1 MSYNKKVSVCMMVK
15 NEEKNLHRCLKSLK
29 PIINSGLAELI
40 IIDTGSDDNSVNIA
54 KEYTDK
60 VYQHPWTNDF
70 AEMRNKSISYA
81 SGEWIWIMDAD
92 EEIEN
97 PEEMIK
103 LFQSDLTKYNTIT
116 ITMKNYI
123 AGKNENEENDFNIC
137 ILNRGFRNSS
147 GFRYEGKIHE
157 QPVNRPPYLKSAIIF
172 GHYGYLWDSM
182 EFRQR
187 KFERT
192 TTILKK
198 ELEKN
203 PNNIYYQFQLAVS
216 CAIVNYEVGLTEMR
230 KAYELVK
237 KLSYKEK
244 VKYIYIFG
252 VYAKIAFANKKY
264 IEIIKF
270 CKEGLEINKDYIDLW
285 YYLALANVSIGEEED
300 SLIYFIEYLKCKER
314 FLNTQIS
321 KDPAFTFYTLGD
333 NYVESA
339 LYNVCVIY
347 TNRGDF
353 DTAVSY
359 LNKMKPSELKSKIV
373 ARVVAEEK
381 WQNLLGIYLME
392 IEGSK
397 NLLKGFFEILES
409 NKYSF
414 EKKVTF
420 AKEII
425 EFYLSNI
432 KVEDE
437 YYLLNQVRLCVANNI
452 KIDKDITNKLMM
464 MDFSSLPTYYGDIVA
479 YIIIQGLDIEVLA
492 HIGDRDNLNRFLN
505 YIITNYK
512 NIHEHF
518 VSYLLKYENT
528 IEIKNLRSWISLA
541 GNVLLTEKLED
552 ESYKDIFQK
561 YIDKGIT
568 YTRRIYNPEVLEE
581 EGLYD
586 VNKGEHRF
594 FLYLERA
601 YRIKKTDL
609 KIYVQYLRKALK
621 EHPIK
626 KGVELL
632 LNEIKVENHNRNINN
647 VTNEF
652 EEYKKKIKKNI
663 DVLINQNMLQEA
675 KELLKQYKNIVK
687 NDVDIFSIKGV
698 ISIMEGEYKE
708 AEKMLLDGI
717 SIQNDNFDLHYNLAY
732 LYEITGRQEE
742 AYQYYTKALSF
753 GRKDMESAIK
763 ERLKVIGELENKN
776 LQM

>member
-1 MSYNKKVSVCMMVK
+1 MVK

-40 IIDTGSDDNSVNIA
+40 IVDTGSDDNSVDIA
-54 KEYTDK
+54 REYTDK
-60 VYQHPWTNDF
+60 VYEHPWTNDF
-70 AEMRNKSISYA
+70 AEMRNISISYA

-103 LFQSDLTKYNTIT
+103 LFQSDLAKYNTIT
-116 ITMKNYI
+116 ITMKNYM
-123 AGKNENEENDFNIC
+123 ATNNEIEEDDFNIC

-157 QPVNRPPYLKSAIIF
+157 QPVNRPPYLKSGIIF

-192 TTILKK
+192 TPILKK

-252 VYAKIAFANKKY
+252 IYAKIAYANKKY

-285 YYLALANVSIGEEED
+285 YYLALANVSLGEEEKA
-300 SLIYFIEYLKCKER
+300 LIYFIEYLNCKEH

-321 KDPAFTFYTLGD
+321 RDPAFTFYTLGD
-333 NYVESA
+333 NCVESA

-347 TNRGDF
+347 INRGDF

-397 NLLKGFFEILES
+397 NLLKGFFEVLES

-414 EKKVTF
+414 EKKVAF
-420 AKEII
+420 AKDVIQ
-425 EFYLSNI
+425 FYISNI
-432 KVEDE
+432 KLEDD
-437 YYLLNQVRLCVANNI
+437 YYLLNIVRLHVAKNE
-452 KIDKDITNKLMM
+452 KFDKVTLNRIMM
-464 MDFSSLPTYYGDIVA
+464 MDFSSLPAYYGDIVA
-479 YIIIQGLDIEVLA
+479 YIIIHELDIDMLVP
-492 HIGDRDNLNRFLN
+492 IGDSINRFMK
-505 YIITNYK
+505 YIMSNYK
-512 NIHEHF
+512 NIYEHIIR
-518 VSYLLKYENT
+518 YLLKYEST
-528 IEIKNLRSWISLA
+528 AVIKKLRIWIALA
-541 GNVLLTEKLED
+541 GNVLIAEKLDD
-552 ESYKDIFQK
+552 ETYKDVFLK
-561 YIDKGIT
+561 YIEKGIT
-568 YTRRIYNPEVLEE
+568 YTRQIYNPEVLKE

-586 VNKGEHRF
+586 VNRGEHRF
-594 FLYLERA
+594 FLYLEKA
-601 YRIKKTDL
+601 YRIKETDL
-609 KIYVQYLRKALK
+609 KAYVKYLRKALN

-632 LNEIKVENHNRNINN
+632 LNDAKVEISNSNKNN
-647 VTNEF
+647 KLNEF
-652 EEYKKKIKKNI
+652 EEYKVKIKKNI
-663 DVLINQNMLQEA
+663 DVLINQNMLQQA
-675 KELLKQYKNIVK
+675 RELLAQYENIVR
-687 NDVDIFSIKGV
+687 NDIDIFSIKGV
-698 ISIMEGEYKE
+698 ISIIEGKFEE
-708 AEKMLLDGI
+708 AEKILLNGI

-732 LYEITGRQEE
+732 LYEITGRQEK
-742 AYQYYTKALSF
+742 AFQYYTKALSF
-753 GRKDMESAIK
+753 GRKDMVSIIK
-763 ERLKVIGELENKN
+763 ERLKVIGEQENKN